1 MVKDLMPLLQS
12 NPRWNQEEGNVSH
25 DENLQNGERHALI
38 EMQAI
43 RNNNEDPFFDR
54 LEEIIDHIDQIAAN
68 NKQIENLQTSI
79 WIGVNQLQV
88 EQDKTKLSSISNENR
103 SLGNKIRNFLK
114 IEQNEIKRK
123 EQEFLGMEG
132 DSSKAKEIHET
143 RLKGTQVAA
152 QSRRFYQEWTK
163 FNSLQVQHRDRIRE
177 NMKKQAKII
186 KADLTDDEIETM
198 LDEGNQS
205 FNFSILV
212 SDEKATQQMRE
223 RITELNKRHDQFL
236 NLEKAIEEIR
246 DLFVEMADLVYQ
258 QGEMINNI
266 ERNVEI
272 SVVHVEKGTKELGEA
287 VIIQRNTRKNQIIC
301 GSLILVVIL
310 ILVIVVVG
318 FPTSPPDE
326 DEATINII
334 INSPSE
340 PSLDPTEPSIDPTEP
355 SIEPIE
361 PSIEPPLEPSI
372 EPPMYN

>member
-1 MVKDLMPLLQS
+1 MPLLQS
-12 NPRWNQEEGNVSH
+12 NPRWNQEEGNVSN
-25 DENLQNGERHALI
+25 DENLQNGEGHALI
-38 EMQAI
+38 EIQTI

-54 LEEIIDHIDQIAAN
+54 LEEIIDHIDQITTN
-68 NKQIENLQTSI
+68 NKLIENLQTSI

-88 EQDKTKLSSISNENR
+88 EQDKTKLNNISSDNR
-103 SLGNKIRNFLK
+103 SLGIKIRNFLK
-114 IEQNEIKRK
+114 IEQNEITRK
-123 EQEFLGMEG
+123 ENEFLGMEG
-132 DSSKAKEIHET
+132 DLSKAKEIHET

-177 NMKKQAKII
+177 NMRKQAKII

-236 NLEKAIEEIR
+236 NLEKDIEEIR

-301 GSLILVVIL
+301 GSIILVVII

-318 FPTSPPDE
+318 FPSSQPEEEET
-326 DEATINII
+326 TNII
-334 INSPSE
+334 INNPSE
-340 PSLDPTEPSIDPTEP
+340 PSLDPTEPAIDPTEP